1 MAKSIETSFPE
12 IDYAG
17 LAKELDLGTPRS
29 RVVRKI
35 VDAAIAWDRAANKA
49 EKDAA
54 GERIHKAVNDLANLK
69 KT

>member
-1 MAKSIETSFPE
+1 MAKSIETQFPE
-12 IDYAG
+12 IDFAA

-35 VDAAIAWDRAANKA
+35 VDAAIAWDRAATSA

-54 GERIHKAVNDLANLK
+54 GVRIHQAVSDLANLP
-69 KT
+69 T